1 MRDSVKTQVKLQMG
15 NNNGEMG
22 GANLRKLITK
32 TVCEE
37 LTDMLSSDNK
47 AYEFVRGKSNV
58 VMFVGL
64 QGAGKTT
71 TCTKFAYHYMKKGWR
86 VGVVCADTF
95 RAGAFTQL
103 QMNAAKIKC
112 PFFGHQKE
120 TDPVKIA
127 ESGVNYFRSKNYEI
141 IIVDTSGRHRQ
152 ETALFDEMIQ
162 VQNTIKPDTGIF
174 VMDGSIGQACY

>member
-1 MRDSVKTQVKLQMG
+1 MVLGDLGAKITNALKKLQSKQVIDESTINELLTEIASALLSSDVNIKFIAKLRDAVKTKATQQMG
-15 NNNGEMG
+15 GEMG
-22 GANLRKLITK
+22 GANLRRLITS
-32 TVCEE
+32 TVVDE
-37 LTDMLSSDNK
+37 LTQMLSSHNK
-47 AYEFVRGKSNV
+47 AYEYVRGKPNV

-112 PFFGHQKE
+112 PFFGHPKE

-127 ESGVNYFRSKNYEI
+127 
-141 IIVDTSGRHRQ
+141 
-152 ETALFDEMIQ
+152 
-162 VQNTIKPDTGIF
+162 
-174 VMDGSIGQACY
+174 